1 MALEINVGSLMG
13 GLNQKGLT
21 LETAHNSQLI
31 RMLRLGKQAGC
42 KFFIGSDS
50 HATGHMDGLQNAPAF
65 VQLLGLTEAD
75 IMPLARG

>member
-13 GLNQKGLT
+13 GLHQKGLT

-31 RMLRLGKQAGC
+31 RMLQLGKQAGC

-50 HATGHMDGLQNAPAF
+50 HAAGHMDGLQNAPVF